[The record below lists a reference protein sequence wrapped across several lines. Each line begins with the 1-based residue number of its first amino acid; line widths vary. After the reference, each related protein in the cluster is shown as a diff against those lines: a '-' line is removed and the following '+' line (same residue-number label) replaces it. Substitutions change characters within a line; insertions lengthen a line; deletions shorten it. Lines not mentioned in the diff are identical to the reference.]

1 MLVYGQTF
9 WQYPIHFL
17 PFFIL
22 FVILI
27 KSNLKIFVLK
37 KLEKGRPN
45 AIKYTDE
52 EKKEKLTKWLQGKK
66 EQREKYEKE
75 LQELNE
81 EKERE
86 VRPF

>member
-27 KSNLKIFVLK
+27 KSKNFCF
-37 KLEKGRPN
+37 
-45 AIKYTDE
+45 
-52 EKKEKLTKWLQGKK
+52 KETRKRKAKCDQIHRRGKK
-66 EQREKYEKE
+66 RKIDQMVAG
-75 LQELNE
+75 
-81 EKERE
+81 KERAKRKIRE
-86 VRPF
+86 RVARVK